1 MENTISFWL
10 VVVLMAAW
18 PLVLVALFAL
28 SRRFPSGVS
37 HPNRWLLW
45 AGVAAFYLAGSLYFL
60 NSGAG
65 GRGLAFVALGVATAA
80 YALDLRR
87 RSAAQGARRVHGAS

>member
-1 MENTISFWL
+1 VENTISFWL

-28 SRRFPSGVS
+28 SRRFPSGV
-37 HPNRWLLW
+37 PDPRRWILW

-65 GRGLAFVALGVATAA
+65 GRGLGFVALGIATAA
-80 YALDLRR
+80 YALDQRR
-87 RSAAQGARRVHGAS
+87 RSIARGARQVHGAS